1 MQVVLA
7 TSAVAETKRLQYW
20 RDAVCDTFVE
30 LDCRALSEAPFFGEI
45 TTAQCDEMHFS
56 RVRSDGQI
64 VDRTKSRIRRA
75 REEVVLVS
83 VQVQGTGTVAQD
95 GRQAALQPGDF
106 ACYDSTRP
114 YTLSF
119 GAQFEQ
125 IVLHMPRNA
134 MIRRIGPTEA
144 VTATRV
150 AAESPLG
157 SLVAPFIRNTASIVS
172 EVGAVA
178 AGRLSDVC
186 LGLVTTALGDL
197 SSCPH
202 RNDTPARAALTF
214 RAKAIIERN
223 LGDIHLNTEKVGSPD
238 GHIVAL
244 SPGSVSFGEYDGQR
258 MDLVAA
264 AGEGPARSV
273 RSAAGPGIHHANCA
287 GLRIFRP
294 RPFQPPLQ
302 GGLCA
307 GRPGNIAACNRQAFN
322 RQVFRRPETPDQP
335 NLNE

>member
-7 TSAVAETKRLQYW
+7 TSAVAERKRLQYW

-56 RVRSDGQI
+56 RVRSDAQI
-64 VDRTKSRIRRA
+64 VDRTRSRIRRA

-83 VQVQGTGTVAQD
+83 VQTQGTGMVAQD
-95 GRQAALQPGDF
+95 GRQATLQPGDF

-125 IVLHMPRNA
+125 IVLHMPRQA
-134 MIRRIGPTEA
+134 MVRRMGPTEA

-150 AAESPLG
+150 AADSPLG
-157 SLVAPFIRNTASIVS
+157 SLVAPFIRNTAAIVS
-172 EVGAVA
+172 EVGAVT

-197 SSCPH
+197 TSCPH
-202 RNDTPARAALTF
+202 RNDTPARAALAF

-223 LGDIHLNTEKVGSPD
+223 LGDSASQHREGRGAD
-238 GHIVAL
+238 GHIAAL
-244 SPGSVSFGEYDGQR
+244 SAGSVSFGKYDGER
-258 MDLVAA
+258 MDLVEAA
-264 AGEGPARSV
+264 REGPARPV
-273 RSAAGPGIHHANCA
+273 RSPAGAGIHHTNRA
-287 GLRIFRP
+287 GLRIFRS
-294 RPFQPPLQ
+294 RPFQPPVQ
-302 GGLCA
+302 GGLCDGA
-307 GRPGNIAACNRQAFN
+307 PGISISAIASVGQ
-322 RQVFRRPETPDQP
+322 FRRAETPAQP

>member
-7 TSAVAETKRLQYW
+7 TSAVAERKRLQYW

-56 RVRSDGQI
+56 KVRSDGQI
-64 VDRTKSRIRRA
+64 VDRTKGRIRRA

-83 VQVQGTGTVAQD
+83 VQIQGTGMVAQD
-95 GRQAALQPGDF
+95 GRQAVLKPGDF

-119 GAQFEQ
+119 GTQFEQ

-150 AAESPLG
+150 AADSPLG
-157 SLVAPFIRNTASIVS
+157 SLVAPFIRNTAAVVS
-172 EVGAVA
+172 GVGAVA

-197 SSCPH
+197 TSCPH

-214 RAKAIIERN
+214 RAKAIVERN
-223 LGDIHLNTEKVGSPD
+223 LGDMHLNTEKVA
-238 GHIVAL
+238 AL
-244 SPGSVSFGEYDGQR
+244 MGISSRYLQDLFHSENTTVSEWIWSRRLEKARRDLFDPLLARESITQIALACGFSDLAHFSRRFKAAYALAPREYRCLQSPGLQSSG
-258 MDLVAA
+258 LP
-264 AGEGPARSV
+264 PA
-273 RSAAGPGIHHANCA
+273 
-287 GLRIFRP
+287 
-294 RPFQPPLQ
+294 
-302 GGLCA
+302 
-307 GRPGNIAACNRQAFN
+307 
-322 RQVFRRPETPDQP
+322 
-335 NLNE
+335 

>member
-7 TSAVAETKRLQYW
+7 TSAVAEGKRLQYW

-56 RVRSDGQI
+56 KVRSDGQI

-95 GRQAALQPGDF
+95 GRQATLQPGDF

-150 AAESPLG
+150 AA
-157 SLVAPFIRNTASIVS
+157 
-172 EVGAVA
+172 
-178 AGRLSDVC
+178 GRLSDVC

-223 LGDIHLNTEKVGSPD
+223 LADMHLNTEKVAVLMGISSRYLQDLFHSENTTVSEWIWSRRLEKARRDLFDPLLARESITQIALGCGFSD
-238 GHIVAL
+238 LAHFSRRFKAAYALAPREYRCLQSAGHA
-244 SPGSVSFGEYDGQR
+244 
-258 MDLVAA
+258 
-264 AGEGPARSV
+264 PA
-273 RSAAGPGIHHANCA
+273 
-287 GLRIFRP
+287 
-294 RPFQPPLQ
+294 
-302 GGLCA
+302 
-307 GRPGNIAACNRQAFN
+307 
-322 RQVFRRPETPDQP
+322 
-335 NLNE
+335 

>member
-7 TSAVAETKRLQYW
+7 TSTVAETKRLQYW

-45 TTAQCDEMHFS
+45 TSAQCDEMHFS
-56 RVRSDGQI
+56 KVRSDGQI

-83 VQVQGTGTVAQD
+83 VQVQGTGMVAQD
-95 GRQAALQPGDF
+95 GRQATLQPGDF

-150 AAESPLG
+150 ASDSPLG
-157 SLVAPFIRNTASIVS
+157 SL
-172 EVGAVA
+172 
-178 AGRLSDVC
+178 
-186 LGLVTTALGDL
+186 
-197 SSCPH
+197 
-202 RNDTPARAALTF
+202 
-214 RAKAIIERN
+214 
-223 LGDIHLNTEKVGSPD
+223 
-238 GHIVAL
+238 
-244 SPGSVSFGEYDGQR
+244 
-258 MDLVAA
+258 
-264 AGEGPARSV
+264 
-273 RSAAGPGIHHANCA
+273 
-287 GLRIFRP
+287 
-294 RPFQPPLQ
+294 
-302 GGLCA
+302 
-307 GRPGNIAACNRQAFN
+307 
-322 RQVFRRPETPDQP
+322 
-335 NLNE
+335 